1 MPVTE
6 HPGEG
11 SVGGEKPWPLTA
23 TIGNENAPAPARL
36 LVNNLRACWNI
47 EVNDKG
53 ASFAPLVGSLL
64 DDVARSLK
72 TIRVGQGQFRKLWI
86 GGIRDRLTASRLP
99 V

>member
-1 MPVTE
+1 MPVPE
-6 HPGEG
+6 NPGEA

-23 TIGNENAPAPARL
+23 IIGNEKMSAPTL
-36 LVNNLRACWNI
+36 LAGSNLRAFWKI
-47 EVNDKG
+47 EVDDKG
-53 ASFAPLVGSLL
+53 AAFAALVGSLL

-86 GGIRDRLTASRLP
+86 GGIRDRLAAPSLP